1 MHYKM
6 INTLLSIFFI
16 ILSVWYSHHLT
27 KDFINE
33 KTLLLRVSIM
43 LVVVML
49 SMWIIDIVIMSN
61 IKLLRD
67 TTKDEILSMV
77 KYLFIGIVVLYV
89 YNENK
94 K

>member
-1 MHYKM
+1 M
-6 INTLLSIFFI
+6 INTLLSILFI
-16 ILSVWYSHHLT
+16 ILSVWYSHLLT

-49 SMWIIDIVIMSN
+49 SMWIIDIVIMPN